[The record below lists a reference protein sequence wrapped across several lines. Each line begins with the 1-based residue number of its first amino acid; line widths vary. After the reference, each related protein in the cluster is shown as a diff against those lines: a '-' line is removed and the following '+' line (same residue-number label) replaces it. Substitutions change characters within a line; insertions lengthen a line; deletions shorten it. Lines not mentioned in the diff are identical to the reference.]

1 MTNKELLEFISKA
14 NKTKRYAKWLTVLAV
29 VCVILFSVSFAYYFK
44 VRDVRSEYKEQTLA
58 KDSLQSKYDSVRD
71 VLFSTE
77 VELTRYQITLENM
90 DSVTKEKFE
99 RFLYTQTE

>member
-1 MTNKELLEFISKA
+1 MTNKEFVEFVSKA
-14 NKTKRYAKWLTVLAV
+14 HKTDRYAKWLTLLVV
-29 VCVILFSVSFAYYFK
+29 VCIILFSVSFAYYFK
-44 VRDVRSEYKEQTLA
+44 VRDVRSIYKEQSLA
-58 KDSLQSKYDSVRD
+58 KDSLQWKYDSVRD

-99 RFLYTQTE
+99 HFLYTQTE